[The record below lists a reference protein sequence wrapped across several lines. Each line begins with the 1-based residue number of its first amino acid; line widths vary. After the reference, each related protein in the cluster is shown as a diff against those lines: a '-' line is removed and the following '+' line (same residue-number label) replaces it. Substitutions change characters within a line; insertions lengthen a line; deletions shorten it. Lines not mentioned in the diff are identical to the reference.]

1 MIAYPIWVGSVY
13 RGEHMRLIKTKHR
26 LYYRNGDNKL
36 SEYQLLTQFNPA
48 FINKKIK
55 MCEFQIES
63 MYHMSASTT
72 TCDEIMGVV
81 SVSYPIEKLV
91 IKIIETKA
99 GLQNY
104 KRLSI
109 NNITL
114 LKTVLNRY
122 TEKEKKQV
130 VKYMRS
136 NGRYK
141 PYSVIE
147 RLQVDLY
154 QASIKQR
161 SERKKQRNTAI
172 ENSRIARVNAYHQ
185 SSYVK
190 VV

>member
-1 MIAYPIWVGSVY
+1 MK
-13 RGEHMRLIKTKHR
+13 LLKTKNY

-36 SEYQLLTQFNPA
+36 SEYQLLTQFNPT
-48 FINKKIK
+48 FINKKIR

-72 TCDEIMGVV
+72 TCDEMMGVV

-99 GLQNY
+99 RLQNY
-104 KRLSI
+104 KNRSI
-109 NNITL
+109 SNMVL
-114 LKTVLNRY
+114 LKTVLNHY
-122 TEKEKKQV
+122 TEKEQKKV

-141 PYSVIE
+141 PYNVIE
-147 RLQVDLY
+147 RLQV
-154 QASIKQR
+154 ASIKQR
-161 SERKKQRNTAI
+161 SERQKQRNIAI
-172 ENSRIARVNAYHQ
+172 ENSKIARVNAYHQ

>member
-1 MIAYPIWVGSVY
+1 
-13 RGEHMRLIKTKHR
+13 
-26 LYYRNGDNKL
+26 

-91 IKIIETKA
+91 IQIIETKA
-99 GLQNY
+99 RLQNY
-104 KRLSI
+104 KKRSI
-109 NNITL
+109 SNMAL
-114 LKTVLNRY
+114 LKNVLTFY

-141 PYSVIE
+141 PYNVIE

-154 QASIKQR
+154 RESIKQR
-161 SERKKQRNTAI
+161 SERQKQRNTAI
-172 ENSRIARVNAYHQ
+172 ENSKIARVNAYHQ
-185 SSYVK
+185 STYVK

>member
-1 MIAYPIWVGSVY
+1 
-13 RGEHMRLIKTKHR
+13 
-26 LYYRNGDNKL
+26 

-104 KRLSI
+104 KNRSI
-109 NNITL
+109 NNMAL
-114 LKTVLNRY
+114 LKKGT
-122 TEKEKKQV
+122 K
-130 VKYMRS
+130 S
-136 NGRYK
+136 
-141 PYSVIE
+141 
-147 RLQVDLY
+147 LY
-154 QASIKQR
+154 RKRAEASCKIYAFKW
-161 SERKKQRNTAI
+161 TI
-172 ENSRIARVNAYHQ
+172 
-185 SSYVK
+185 
-190 VV
+190 

>member
-1 MIAYPIWVGSVY
+1 MIAYPIRVGSVY
-13 RGEHMRLIKTKHR
+13 RGEYMKLLKTKHC

-99 GLQNY
+99 RLQNY
-104 KRLSI
+104 KI
-109 NNITL
+109 
-114 LKTVLNRY
+114 
-122 TEKEKKQV
+122 
-130 VKYMRS
+130 
-136 NGRYK
+136 
-141 PYSVIE
+141 
-147 RLQVDLY
+147 DL
-154 QASIKQR
+154 
-161 SERKKQRNTAI
+161 
-172 ENSRIARVNAYHQ
+172 
-185 SSYVK
+185 
-190 VV
+190 

>member
-1 MIAYPIWVGSVY
+1 
-13 RGEHMRLIKTKHR
+13 
-26 LYYRNGDNKL
+26 
-36 SEYQLLTQFNPA
+36 
-48 FINKKIK
+48 
-55 MCEFQIES
+55 
-63 MYHMSASTT
+63 
-72 TCDEIMGVV
+72 

-104 KRLSI
+104 KNRSI
-109 NNITL
+109 NNMAL
-114 LKTVLNRY
+114 LKKVLNHY
-122 TEKEKKQV
+122 TEKEQKQV

-141 PYSVIE
+141 PYNVIE

-161 SERKKQRNTAI
+161 SERQKQRNIAI
-172 ENSRIARVNAYHQ
+172 ENSKIARVNAYHQ
-185 SSYVK
+185 SSHVK